1 MKKMLSIALST
12 AMVLSLA
19 GCGGSNK
26 NASTTDSTTTATEA
40 DKPAD
45 GSSEAASNPDAL
57 EPVTLTLYSPGN
69 ENSVPTKTI
78 LEYKKLSFLQGPP
91 VLQSSMTRPKS
102 WICPL
107 SLTVQSRLTRL

>member
-26 NASTTDSTTTATEA
+26 NASTTATEA

-78 LEYKKLSFLQGPP
+78 LEYKKLVEEASGGKITLDAYHSGE
-91 VLQSSMTRPKS
+91 LGNDAEA
-102 WICPL
+102 L
-107 SLTVQSRLTRL
+107 GYY